1 MRAHPALFLPL
12 TLAVRIGLLHSLE
25 GVLAV
30 RQRCIKAERG
40 GSKLKMETSATGRI
54 GANLFRTRLFWPA
67 LFTGLCCAF
76 LVSLGIWQLQR
87 LAWKEGL
94 IAQIEARAKAP
105 PTPLPAPNQWPSL
118 DPQSYE
124 YRHVELDGT
133 LENDKEAL
141 VFRPSGGGL
150 MQEPGYLVLTPLR
163 LASGAY
169 VIVNRGFVTEA
180 NKMPGARLAGQT
192 EGPNHITGLM
202 RQPESRNF
210 FTPADNPATGQYFT
224 RDPALIAAHFGLSNA
239 APFNIDADAAP
250 LPPGGWPKGGATALA
265 FPNNHLSYALTWF
278 GLALALL
285 GVFIAFARQKR

>member
-1 MRAHPALFLPL
+1 
-12 TLAVRIGLLHSLE
+12 
-25 GVLAV
+25 
-30 RQRCIKAERG
+30 
-40 GSKLKMETSATGRI
+40 METPATGQI

-67 LFTGLCCAF
+67 IFTCLCCAF

-105 PTPLPAPNQWPSL
+105 PTALPDPDQWPSL

-141 VFRPSGGGL
+141 VFRPSGGGA

-180 NKMPGARLAGQT
+180 NKDPST
-192 EGPNHITGLM
+192 HIIGLM

-210 FTPADNPATGQYFT
+210 FTPADNPASGQYFT

-239 APFNIDADAAP
+239 APFSIDADAAP
-250 LPPGGWPKGGATALA
+250 LPPGSWPKGGATVLA

-285 GVFIAFARQKR
+285 GVFIAFARQSR